1 MPIQTDKKRKI
12 IDLLKLSIMNKFNA
26 YKPESINMP
35 FHYRLLGRDRMA
47 LYSFIQS
54 LNTTFGT
61 SIYEPVAKELAR
73 DKFKEVFLQVK
84 PSSKISSEAQITI
97 QNIVDRISTG
107 ELDPDKR
114 RELEEIRKV
123 CCVGE
128 IKKVKLTRVDIWLED
143 YSGNHTLIDMK
154 TVKPNIGDFKA
165 FKRMLLE
172 WAAAEMARNPSISI
186 ETLIGIPYNP
196 YEPKPYERWTLKG
209 IFDLDN
215 ELKVADELW
224 DFFGGPGTYYDLL
237 DCFEIAG
244 IELRPE
250 IDNFFLNFK

>member
-12 IDLLKLSIMNKFNA
+12 IDLLKLSIMNKFNS

-73 DKFKEVFLQVK
+73 DRFKEVSLQVK

-114 RELEEIRKV
+114 RELEEIRK
-123 CCVGE
+123 E
-128 IKKVKLTRVDIWLED
+128 
-143 YSGNHTLIDMK
+143 
-154 TVKPNIGDFKA
+154 
-165 FKRMLLE
+165 
-172 WAAAEMARNPSISI
+172 
-186 ETLIGIPYNP
+186 
-196 YEPKPYERWTLKG
+196 
-209 IFDLDN
+209 
-215 ELKVADELW
+215 
-224 DFFGGPGTYYDLL
+224 
-237 DCFEIAG
+237 
-244 IELRPE
+244 
-250 IDNFFLNFK
+250 